1 MLNFQILA
9 SVHPEARE
17 TNMEWPRKFLI
28 ALAFREFTQTR
39 RRRQH
44 ERHLKM

>member
-1 MLNFQILA
+1 MLNVQILA
-9 SVHPEARE
+9 SVHPEAHE

-39 RRRQH
+39 RRRQQ
-44 ERHLKM
+44 EPHLKM